1 MSKRTNAVM
10 VRLDDAQME
19 ELNHVASV
27 VGIAASTLAHN
38 AVIALLRSY
47 DEHGRLTFPMR
58 MMANALP
65 RPEGEVLLNEGDDSG
80 PDTTQPAVRKAAK
93 PRRGRR

>member
-65 RPEGEVLLNEGDDSG
+65 RPEGEVLLNEGDASE

-93 PRRGRR
+93 PRRGRK